1 MTKWKGCVLI
11 IHATASALAFPSS
24 GVHRDKIF
32 MAPTVTMDIV
42 MALREE
48 KTTNKV
54 KDGMNPIVM
63 ERAVMTR
70 QLE

>member
-1 MTKWKGCVLI
+1 MI
-11 IHATASALAFPSS
+11 IHAPASALAFPSS
-24 GVHRDKIF
+24 GVHRDMIF
-32 MAPTVTMDIV
+32 MAPTIPMKIV
-42 MALREE
+42 IALRKE

-54 KDGMNPIVM
+54 KDGMNPIVR